1 LLPDIGIVAIVA
13 WGVSQM
19 TTARWVL
26 LVLIVCVIF
35 ASPQIRAEGPGSGW
49 VDATIGYSPEDVRR
63 FLRYRRIRQERL
75 ERQGWYNGDEYYH
88 RPHYHH
94 RHHHHAHYQHS
105 VCVTDFWGNC
115 VRVARHRH
123 AYRWRY
129 LHRRHRWHR
138 HEHRDGYRHAHWH
151 PSRER
156 IDHGLVCHARRRVVG
171 EERPSRAKAQRAADN
186 AWMGS
191 VRYDHG
197 ERYQDLNHAK
207 DVRHNCDP
215 SSTTTI
221 LKRVFFRCVIEATPC
236 RAPVGASGERV
247 ERRYEEETDEDDK

>member
-1 LLPDIGIVAIVA
+1 
-13 WGVSQM
+13 M
-19 TTARWVL
+19 TRWVL
-26 LVLIVCVIF
+26 LVLIAAAAVFV
-35 ASPQIRAEGPGSGW
+35 SPQSRADSGNGW
-49 VDATIGYSPEDVRR
+49 VNDTIGYSPEDVRR

-75 ERQGWYNGDEYYH
+75 ERL
-88 RPHYHH
+88 RS
-94 RHHHHAHYQHS
+94 HHHHGEDYETRAHHQRHHGYAPTHHGYTPTH
-105 VCVTDFWGNC
+105 CVTDFWGRC
-115 VRVARHRH
+115 IHVARHRH

-129 LHRRHRWHR
+129 YRHRPHHR
-138 HEHRDGYRHAHWH
+138 HGHHHGHHH
-151 PSRER
+151 VSRER
-156 IDHGLVCHARRRVVG
+156 IDHGLQCQARRRVVG

-236 RAPVGASGERV
+236 RAPLGSGSERV